1 MALLGPELL
10 ALLILFIILLR
21 PKIITEVGRGLA
33 ELVREFKR
41 GESEEE
47 KRKLVKVAEDL
58 GIDPRGKSDEE
69 LLEEIRR
76 KLFAQNPQGE
86 GGDA

>member
-10 ALLILFIILLR
+10 VLLILFIILLR
-21 PKIITEVGRGLA
+21 PKIITEIGRGLG
-33 ELVREFKR
+33 ELVREFKH

-58 GIDPRGKSDEE
+58 GIDPRGKSEKE
-69 LLEEIRR
+69 LLEEIKR

-86 GGDA
+86 VGDA

>member
-41 GESEEE
+41 GESEEK

-86 GGDA
+86 VGDA

>member
-10 ALLILFIILLR
+10 VLLILFIILLR
-21 PKIITEVGRGLA
+21 PKIITEIGRGLG

-41 GESEEE
+41 GESEER
-47 KRKLVKVAEDL
+47 RKLVKVAEGL

-86 GGDA
+86 VRDA

>member
-10 ALLILFIILLR
+10 VLLILFIILLR
-21 PKIITEVGRGLA
+21 PKIITEIGRGLG

-41 GESEEE
+41 GESEE

-58 GIDPRGKSDEE
+58 GIDPRGKSHEE

-86 GGDA
+86 VGDA

>member
-21 PKIITEVGRGLA
+21 PKIITEVGRGLG

-69 LLEEIRR
+69 LIEEIRR
-76 KLFAQNPQGE
+76 KLFAQNHQGE

>member
-10 ALLILFIILLR
+10 VLLILFIILLR
-21 PKIITEVGRGLA
+21 PKIITEIGRGLG

-41 GESEEE
+41 GESEE

-76 KLFAQNPQGE
+76 KLIAQNRQGE
-86 GGDA
+86 VEDA

>member
-10 ALLILFIILLR
+10 ALLILLIILLR
-21 PKIITEVGRGLA
+21 PKIITEIGRGLG

-41 GESEEE
+41 GESEER
-47 KRKLVKVAEDL
+47 RKLVKVAEGL

-86 GGDA
+86 VKDA

>member
-10 ALLILFIILLR
+10 VLLILFIILLR
-21 PKIITEVGRGLA
+21 PKIITEIGRGLG

-41 GESEEE
+41 GESKEE

-58 GIDPRGKSDEE
+58 GIDPRGKSEKE

-86 GGDA
+86 VKDA